1 MTAHLKGDSAVAPA
15 RGAQRF
21 EVGGAVAAF
30 ALCPLPSVSGLKM
43 ERRAADFAHPWFGQK
58 QLGKLRK
65 HVSKAPNRPEAEQAG
80 HRVDGWVVAS
90 RTAALCGRGVPGPRR
105 GSSGGPGAP
114 LGASLMRMCLSSL
127 LSPGGPAHCEAAAFG
142 FVPGY
147 RPDCDMSGSFLG
159 GDPSGVHCSCEGLGT
174 LDAWGHL
181 SGLDDISLK
190 RRGVPEA
197 ARPPLVP
204 LTGCGGDSEACEH
217 PLSPASPGREGSGK
231 ESQQRTK

>member
-1 MTAHLKGDSAVAPA
+1 MAGDRTLERGQRRGPRPGRSAL
-15 RGAQRF
+15 Q
-21 EVGGAVAAF
+21 GGWAVAAF
-30 ALCPLPSVSGLKM
+30 ALCPLPSASGLKM
-43 ERRAADFAHPWFGQK
+43 ERRAADFARPWFGQK

-80 HRVDGWVVAS
+80 HRVGGWVAAS

-159 GDPSGVHCSCEGLGT
+159 G
-174 LDAWGHL
+174 
-181 SGLDDISLK
+181 
-190 RRGVPEA
+190 
-197 ARPPLVP
+197 PL
-204 LTGCGGDSEACEH
+204 L
-217 PLSPASPGREGSGK
+217 L
-231 ESQQRTK
+231 